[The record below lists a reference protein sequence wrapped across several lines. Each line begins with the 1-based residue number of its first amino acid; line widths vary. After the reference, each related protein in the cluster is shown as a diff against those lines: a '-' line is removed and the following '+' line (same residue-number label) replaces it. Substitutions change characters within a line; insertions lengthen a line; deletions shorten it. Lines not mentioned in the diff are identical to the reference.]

1 MEDVIFDYNKLRGRI
16 REKCLT
22 QEELA
27 KEIGISYVSLS
38 QRLNNKLE
46 FSGQEIYKTCGAL
59 EIPLEEIPVYFFTP
73 DVQKHEQPAN

>member
-1 MEDVIFDYNKLRGRI
+1 MKDVIFNYNKLRGRI

-27 KEIGISYVSLS
+27 REIGISYVSLS

-59 EIPLEEIPVYFFTP
+59 EIPLEEIPIYFFTP
-73 DVQKHEQPAN
+73 DVQKREQPDS

>member
-46 FSGQEIYKTCGAL
+46 FSGQEIYRTCGAL

-73 DVQKHEQPAN
+73 YVQKHEQTAS

>member
-1 MEDVIFDYNKLRGRI
+1 MKDVIFNYNKLRGRI

-27 KEIGISYVSLS
+27 KEIGISYLSSS

-46 FSGQEIYKTCGAL
+46 FSGKEIYRACGAL
-59 EIPLEEIPVYFFTP
+59 EIPLEEIPIYFFTL
-73 DVQKHEQPAN
+73 DVQKHEQTAS